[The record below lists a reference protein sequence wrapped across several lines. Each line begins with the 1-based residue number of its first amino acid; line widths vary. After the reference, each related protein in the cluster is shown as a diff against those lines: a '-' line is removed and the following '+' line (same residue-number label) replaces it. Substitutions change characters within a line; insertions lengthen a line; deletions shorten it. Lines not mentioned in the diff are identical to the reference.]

1 MDTGGY
7 FMVYWS
13 EGASKSGMATKAKIF
28 RYTGSNWKGHAPPE
42 QGTNVSFVP
51 IGLHVGLSWT
61 TVLRQLKSSWLSG
74 QIDVKFYN
82 NSEVELSY
90 YLIDYSGELS
100 LYFHLKP
107 GFHYS

>member
-13 EGASKSGMATKAKIF
+13 EGASWPGMATKAKIF

-42 QGTNVSFVP
+42 QGTNASFVP
-51 IGLHVGLSWT
+51 TGLHVGLSWT

-74 QIDVKFYN
+74 SI
-82 NSEVELSY
+82 
-90 YLIDYSGELS
+90 
-100 LYFHLKP
+100 
-107 GFHYS
+107 